1 MTNEELK
8 KWIERLIH
16 KVNYPAERNR
26 VCKYCK
32 NPFYAHNLRQF
43 CCSDTCY
50 QTNYNERTR
59 PRKQLEKALE
69 KIKAE
74 EESMNELL
82 KQMQKPKNILKRNIE
97 LIDKLGIEKE
107 TSSFFDKHKLL
118 DLGINFNVYDKCVS
132 FEDSDDSFSLIMQPY
147 CLTLK
152 DDHTIEIKYNKS

>member
-1 MTNEELK
+1 MTNEEFK
-8 KWIERLIH
+8 RWIERLIH

-43 CCSDTCY
+43 CCSDKCY
-50 QTNYNERTR
+50 QANYNERTR

-82 KQMQKPKNILKRNIE
+82 KQMQKPKNIE
-97 LIDKLGIEKE
+97 LIDKLGIEQD
-107 TSSFFDKHKLL
+107 TSSFFNKNRLL
-118 DLGINFNVYDKCVS
+118 ELGINFNVYDKCVA
-132 FEDSDDSFSLIMQPY
+132 FEDSDDAFSLIMQPY